1 MLDILK
7 DIDIDIKRCEDV
19 IRENN
24 YLEIVIATEELND
37 KYKNKI
43 ISLSKNDSD
52 VVWHY
57 SRKNLEIIEDHL
69 KKYKEEIILKE
80 KNKTICEKLSD
91 LREYLNLE
99 KNLNND
105 IIIEIID
112 KIEET
117 HYNSNL
123 TLDEKYK
130 DIMKYLEIIKNMKR
144 EIGIFILE
152 IIVLILK

>member
-57 SRKNLEIIEDHL
+57 SRKNLEIIEDR
-69 KKYKEEIILKE
+69 K
-80 KNKTICEKLSD
+80 S
-91 LREYLNLE
+91 
-99 KNLNND
+99 
-105 IIIEIID
+105 
-112 KIEET
+112 
-117 HYNSNL
+117 
-123 TLDEKYK
+123 
-130 DIMKYLEIIKNMKR
+130 
-144 EIGIFILE
+144 
-152 IIVLILK
+152 VV

>member
-57 SRKNLEIIEDHL
+57 SKKNLETIEYQL
-69 KKYKEEIILKE
+69 KRYKEEVILKE
-80 KNKTICEKLSD
+80 KDKTIREKLSD

-123 TLDEKYK
+123 TLEEKYK

-152 IIVLILK
+152 IIVVILK

>member
-130 DIMKYLEIIKNMKR
+130 DIVKYLEIIKNMKR